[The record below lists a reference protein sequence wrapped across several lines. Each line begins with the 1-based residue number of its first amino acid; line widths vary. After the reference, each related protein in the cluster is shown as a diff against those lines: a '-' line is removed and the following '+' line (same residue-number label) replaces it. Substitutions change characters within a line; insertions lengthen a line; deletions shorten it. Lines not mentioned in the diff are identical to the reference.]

1 MSTTNDYFLLKA
13 KKRLQ
18 QEQQLQEEVPS
29 SDSPVNGLSTTP
41 SDSLAAFANNHIGV
55 ALNGGASG
63 DKTKGVKWSH
73 AMKKH
78 LQEVCYTR
86 TVKIG
91 LIFERSSRPIEV
103 GIIDPCANFPGWSKS
118 RFTASA
124 SRHTQYLETGGFFQH
139 PLPGVEEVFYS
150 DFSRGRCQG
159 NFLSGSQHDVL
170 KDRKGRSGSRRA
182 SSRS

>member
-1 MSTTNDYFLLKA
+1 MTLCVISTSNDSFLLKA

-18 QEQQLQEEVPS
+18 QEQQLQEEAPS
-29 SDSPVNGLSTTP
+29 SDSPVNGLSATP
-41 SDSLAAFANNHIGV
+41 SDSLAAFANNHSGV

-91 LIFERSSRPIEV
+91 LIFERSSRAIDF
-103 GIIDPCANFPGWSKS
+103 GIINPCAKFPGWSKS

-124 SRHTQYLETGGFFQH
+124 S
-139 PLPGVEEVFYS
+139 
-150 DFSRGRCQG
+150 
-159 NFLSGSQHDVL
+159 
-170 KDRKGRSGSRRA
+170 
-182 SSRS
+182 